1 MKKVAVFLAHG
12 TEEGEAIIQIDLL
25 RRAGIE
31 VKTFSIEEGLEITSA
46 HDIIIL
52 ADDHIDSIKPEEF
65 DMLFVP
71 GGAKGVE
78 RMYESKKLSEV
89 LIDFAKTDSLMSA
102 VCAAPTVLG
111 KLGLLDG
118 EVATCAPNWESGL
131 GEATHKAESVVVSG
145 KFITGQGLGA
155 SIPLALACIEA
166 LLNKDEADKVAK
178 AICYKS

>member
-25 RRAGIE
+25 RRAGIQ

-46 HDIIIL
+46 RNITFS
-52 ADDHIDSIKPEEF
+52 ADEHIDNIKPEEF

-78 RMYESKKLSEV
+78 RMYKSEKLSQV
-89 LIDFAKTDSLMSA
+89 LIDFSKTNSLMSA

-118 EVATCAPNWESGL
+118 EIATCAPNWESGL
-131 GEATHKAESVVVSG
+131 GKATHKAEPVVRSG
-145 KFITGQGLGA
+145 EFITGQGLGA
-155 SIPLALACIEA
+155 SIPLALTCIEA

-178 AICYKS
+178 AICYKA

>member
-31 VKTFSIEEGLEITSA
+31 VKTFSIEEDLEIKSA
-46 HDIIIL
+46 RDITFL
-52 ADDHIDSIKPEEF
+52 ADDHINNIRLEEY

-78 RMYESKKLSEV
+78 RMYESKKLSQV
-89 LIDFAKTDSLMSA
+89 LTDFSKTDSLISA

-131 GEATHKAESVVVSG
+131 GNAIHKAESVVRSG
-145 KFITGQGLGA
+145 KFITGKGLGA
-155 SIPLALACIEA
+155 SIPLALACIEE
-166 LLNKDEADKVAK
+166 LLDKNEADKVAK
-178 AICYKS
+178 AICYQA

>member
-31 VKTFSIEEGLEITSA
+31 VETFSIEKELEIQSA
-46 HDIIIL
+46 HAITFL
-52 ADDHIDSIKPEEF
+52 ADDHIDNINLKEF

-71 GGAKGVE
+71 GGSKGVE
-78 RMYESKKLSEV
+78 RMYDSQKLSEI
-89 LIDFAKTDSLMSA
+89 LTEFAKTNSLMSA

-118 EVATCAPNWESGL
+118 EVATCAPNWETGL
-131 GEATHKAESVVVSG
+131 GQASHEAESVVKSG

-166 LLNKDEADKVAK
+166 LVGKEKADEVAK
-178 AICYKS
+178 AICYKD